1 MKHLGHLF
9 FFSIALCI
17 SMQLNA
23 VTYCAPSAWGYGAG
37 ATGGG
42 SASPTLV
49 KDASGL
55 KNAIAKGSNK
65 VVIITQDITV
75 SGQISSTATNIT
87 IMAVNGAKL
96 ISTQQNSD
104 KSGILYLKGSNI
116 ILRNLTFEG
125 PGAYDCDGNDN
136 LCLDGATKVWV
147 DHCDFQDGCDGNF
160 DIKGKSDNIS
170 VTWCRFRYL
179 KKPKAGGSGG
189 ADDHRFTNLVGSD
202 SSDKPGDGTYN
213 ITYGYC
219 WWDEGCKQ
227 RMTRCRNASQHFL
240 NCYWNSS
247 VADYYIGPENADC
260 YIEGCVFDGKPAKSK
275 IFYENYS
282 GKNGAKFINC
292 TSKNGVPSNVSN
304 RTVLTPTYSYTA
316 LTAAEAKT
324 AITNTTCGAG
334 ATLTV
339 TEKGAVSSSCDGN
352 NDNPTPMVYTVT
364 WNATDN
370 GGTCSIASTK
380 VTEGEAIGTLPTATR
395 SGYTF
400 NGWYTSATGGTKIT
414 TATVV
419 TKNVTYYAQFTLISG
434 GENTDTPVTSNLTW
448 NFSTTDFTV
457 LEGAIST
464 NTTVKGLTIV
474 ANSSKPVTLAT
485 SEKTINDITFT
496 HTLKFGGSGNA
507 DYRHLSFDVTGKC
520 TIEVY
525 LISANT
531 SEERTLNIYSG
542 SFGGTLLTTMP
553 AALTATK
560 QTYDYTG
567 GASTITM
574 GSANSGINL
583 YAINLIYPTTGDDNT
598 GDNNPG
604 DEDKPTTPTTP
615 VEGDCCIN
623 LGLGEE
629 PTVANGGIPADFD
642 KVVITAELA
651 KGTWENG
658 FLNMGGNADIITFD
672 FSAYNST
679 ITAVTFDVTIPN
691 WTSEKNT
698 IAYHWNNDENTT
710 TTVDSKNKQ
719 DITLAAPANAK
730 SFTIQRSAGTGTR
743 ISQVCFDL
751 KSSVSNP
758 TGLDN
763 TETKSN
769 AIKVIQN
776 GQILII
782 RDGKTYNLL
791 GHCIE

>member
-17 SMQLNA
+17 SMQLYA
-23 VTYCAPSAWGYGAG
+23 VTYCAPSAWGYGAS

-55 KNAIAKGSNK
+55 KSAISKGNK
-65 VVIITQDITV
+65 VVIITQNITV
-75 SGQISSTATNIT
+75 SSQINSSASNIT

-96 ISTQQNSD
+96 ISTQQNSSN
-104 KSGILYLKGSNI
+104 SGIFYLKGSNI

-189 ADDHRFTNLVGSD
+189 ADDHRYTNLVGSD
-202 SSDKPGDGTYN
+202 SGDKPSDGTYN
-213 ITYGYC
+213 ITYGFC

-292 TSKNGVPSNVSN
+292 ISKNGVPADVTKRS
-304 RTVLTPTYSYTA
+304 VLTPTYSYTA

-339 TEKGAVSSSCDGN
+339 TDKGAVSSSCDGN
-352 NDNPTPMVYTVT
+352 NDNP
-364 WNATDN
+364 
-370 GGTCSIASTK
+370 
-380 VTEGEAIGTLPTATR
+380 
-395 SGYTF
+395 
-400 NGWYTSATGGTKIT
+400 
-414 TATVV
+414 
-419 TKNVTYYAQFTLISG
+419 
-434 GENTDTPVTSNLTW
+434 
-448 NFSTTDFTV
+448 
-457 LEGAIST
+457 
-464 NTTVKGLTIV
+464 
-474 ANSSKPVTLAT
+474 
-485 SEKTINDITFT
+485 
-496 HTLKFGGSGNA
+496 GN
-507 DYRHLSFDVTGKC
+507 
-520 TIEVY
+520 
-525 LISANT
+525 N
-531 SEERTLNIYSG
+531 
-542 SFGGTLLTTMP
+542 
-553 AALTATK
+553 
-560 QTYDYTG
+560 
-567 GASTITM
+567 
-574 GSANSGINL
+574 
-583 YAINLIYPTTGDDNT
+583 DNT
-598 GDNNPG
+598 GGDNTGG
-604 DEDKPTTPTTP
+604 DNTPTTP

-679 ITAVTFDVTIPN
+679 ITAVTFDVTIPK
-691 WTSEKNT
+691 WDSEHNT

-769 AIKVIQN
+769 AIKVIHN

>member
-42 SASPTLV
+42 SATPTLV

-55 KNAIAKGSNK
+55 KSAISKGNK
-65 VVIITQDITV
+65 VVIITQNITV
-75 SGQISSTATNIT
+75 SSQISSSASNIT

-247 VADYYIGPENADC
+247 VADYYVGPENADG
-260 YIEGCVFDGKPAKSK
+260 YFEGCVFDGKPAKSK
-275 IFYENYS
+275 IFYENYG

-292 TSKNGVPSNVSN
+292 TSKNGVPADITKRS
-304 RTVLTPTYSYTA
+304 VLTPTYSYTA

-339 TEKGAVSSSCDGN
+339 TDKGAVSSSCDGN
-352 NDNPTPMVYTVT
+352 NDNP
-364 WNATDN
+364 
-370 GGTCSIASTK
+370 
-380 VTEGEAIGTLPTATR
+380 
-395 SGYTF
+395 
-400 NGWYTSATGGTKIT
+400 
-414 TATVV
+414 
-419 TKNVTYYAQFTLISG
+419 
-434 GENTDTPVTSNLTW
+434 
-448 NFSTTDFTV
+448 
-457 LEGAIST
+457 
-464 NTTVKGLTIV
+464 
-474 ANSSKPVTLAT
+474 
-485 SEKTINDITFT
+485 
-496 HTLKFGGSGNA
+496 GN
-507 DYRHLSFDVTGKC
+507 
-520 TIEVY
+520 
-525 LISANT
+525 N
-531 SEERTLNIYSG
+531 
-542 SFGGTLLTTMP
+542 
-553 AALTATK
+553 
-560 QTYDYTG
+560 
-567 GASTITM
+567 
-574 GSANSGINL
+574 
-583 YAINLIYPTTGDDNT
+583 DNT
-598 GDNNPG
+598 GGDNTGG
-604 DEDKPTTPTTP
+604 DNTGGDNTPTTP

-629 PTVANGGIPADFD
+629 PTVANKGIPADFD

-651 KGTWENG
+651 KGTWDNG
-658 FLNMGGNADIITFD
+658 YLNMGGNADIITFD

-698 IAYHWNNDENTT
+698 IAYHWNSNENSYATIN
-710 TTVDSKNKQ
+710 SKNKQ
-719 DITLAAPANAK
+719 DVTLAAPANAK
-730 SFTIQRSAGTGTR
+730 SFTIQRSASTGTR
-743 ISQVCFDL
+743 ISQICFDL
-751 KSSVSNP
+751 KSAASNP
-758 TGLDN
+758 TGFDN
-763 TETKSN
+763 TSN
-769 AIKVIQN
+769 QSIITKVIRN
-776 GQILII
+776 GQIFII
-782 RDGKTYNLL
+782 RDGKTYNIF
-791 GHCIE
+791 GHCVE

>member
-42 SASPTLV
+42 SATPTLV

-55 KNAIAKGSNK
+55 KSAISKGNK
-65 VVIITQDITV
+65 VVIITQNITV
-75 SGQISSTATNIT
+75 SSQISSSASNIT

-104 KSGILYLKGSNI
+104 NSGIFYLKGSNI

-160 DIKGKSDNIS
+160 DIKGKTDNIT

-202 SSDKPGDGTYN
+202 SSDKPSDGTYN

-247 VADYYIGPENADC
+247 VADYYVGPENADG
-260 YIEGCVFDGKPAKSK
+260 YFEGCIFEGKPAKNK
-275 IFYENYS
+275 IFYENYG

-292 TSKNGVPSNVSN
+292 TSKNGVPADITKRS
-304 RTVLTPTYSYTA
+304 VLTPTYSYTA

-339 TEKGAVSSSCDGN
+339 TDKGAVSSSCDGN
-352 NDNPTPMVYTVT
+352 NDNP
-364 WNATDN
+364 
-370 GGTCSIASTK
+370 
-380 VTEGEAIGTLPTATR
+380 
-395 SGYTF
+395 
-400 NGWYTSATGGTKIT
+400 
-414 TATVV
+414 
-419 TKNVTYYAQFTLISG
+419 
-434 GENTDTPVTSNLTW
+434 
-448 NFSTTDFTV
+448 
-457 LEGAIST
+457 
-464 NTTVKGLTIV
+464 
-474 ANSSKPVTLAT
+474 
-485 SEKTINDITFT
+485 
-496 HTLKFGGSGNA
+496 GN
-507 DYRHLSFDVTGKC
+507 
-520 TIEVY
+520 
-525 LISANT
+525 N
-531 SEERTLNIYSG
+531 
-542 SFGGTLLTTMP
+542 
-553 AALTATK
+553 
-560 QTYDYTG
+560 
-567 GASTITM
+567 
-574 GSANSGINL
+574 
-583 YAINLIYPTTGDDNT
+583 DNT
-598 GDNNPG
+598 GNDNTGG
-604 DEDKPTTPTTP
+604 DNTGNEDTPTTPTTP

-623 LGLGEE
+623 LGLGEK
-629 PTVANGGIPADFD
+629 PTVANKGIPADFAQ
-642 KVVITAELA
+642 VVVTAELA
-651 KGTWENG
+651 KGTWDNG
-658 FLNMGGNADIITFD
+658 YLNMGGNADIITFD

-698 IAYHWNNDENTT
+698 IAYHWNSNENSYATIN
-710 TTVDSKNKQ
+710 SKNKQ
-719 DITLAAPANAK
+719 ELTLMAPANAK

-743 ISQVCFDL
+743 ISQICFDL
-751 KSSVSNP
+751 KSAASNP

-763 TETKSN
+763 TEMGSN
-769 AIKVIQN
+769 ASKVIRN
-776 GQILII
+776 GQIFII
-782 RDGKTYNLL
+782 RDGKTYNIF
-791 GHCIE
+791 GHCVE

>member
-23 VTYCAPSAWGYGAG
+23 VTYCAPSAWGYGAS

-42 SASPTLV
+42 SATPTLV

-55 KNAIAKGSNK
+55 KSAISKGNK
-65 VVIITQDITV
+65 VVIITQNITV
-75 SGQISSTATNIT
+75 SSQISSSASNIT

-96 ISTQQNSD
+96 ISTQQNSSN
-104 KSGILYLKGSNI
+104 SGIFYLKGSNI

-160 DIKGKSDNIS
+160 DIKGKTDNIT

-202 SSDKPGDGTYN
+202 SSDKPSDGTYN

-247 VADYYIGPENADC
+247 VADYYVGPENADC
-260 YIEGCVFDGKPAKSK
+260 YFEGCIFEGKPAKNK
-275 IFYENYS
+275 IFYENYG

-292 TSKNGVPSNVSN
+292 TSKNGVPADITKRS
-304 RTVLTPTYSYTA
+304 VLTPTYSYTA

-324 AITNTTCGAG
+324 AITNSTCGAG

-339 TEKGAVSSSCDGN
+339 TDKGAISSSCDGN
-352 NDNPTPMVYTVT
+352 NDNPG
-364 WNATDN
+364 NNDN
-370 GGTCSIASTK
+370 
-380 VTEGEAIGTLPTATR
+380 
-395 SGYTF
+395 
-400 NGWYTSATGGTKIT
+400 TG
-414 TATVV
+414 
-419 TKNVTYYAQFTLISG
+419 
-434 GENTDTPVTSNLTW
+434 
-448 NFSTTDFTV
+448 
-457 LEGAIST
+457 
-464 NTTVKGLTIV
+464 
-474 ANSSKPVTLAT
+474 
-485 SEKTINDITFT
+485 ND
-496 HTLKFGGSGNA
+496 N
-507 DYRHLSFDVTGKC
+507 
-520 TIEVY
+520 
-525 LISANT
+525 
-531 SEERTLNIYSG
+531 
-542 SFGGTLLTTMP
+542 
-553 AALTATK
+553 
-560 QTYDYTG
+560 
-567 GASTITM
+567 
-574 GSANSGINL
+574 
-583 YAINLIYPTTGDDNT
+583 TGDDNT
-598 GDNNPG
+598 GN
-604 DEDKPTTPTTP
+604 EDTPTTP

-629 PTVANGGIPADFD
+629 PTVANKGIPADFAQ
-642 KVVITAELA
+642 VVVTAELA
-651 KGTWENG
+651 KGTWDNG
-658 FLNMGGNADIITFD
+658 YLNMGGNADIITFD

-698 IAYHWNNDENTT
+698 IAYHWNSNENSYATIN
-710 TTVDSKNKQ
+710 SKNKQ
-719 DITLAAPANAK
+719 ELTLMAPANAK

-743 ISQVCFDL
+743 ISQICFDL
-751 KSSVSNP
+751 KSAASNP

-763 TETKSN
+763 TEMGSN
-769 AIKVIQN
+769 ASKVIRN
-776 GQILII
+776 GQIFII
-782 RDGKTYNLL
+782 RDGKTYNIF
-791 GHCIE
+791 GHCVE

>member
-292 TSKNGVPSNVSN
+292 TSKNGVPADVTKRS
-304 RTVLTPTYSYTA
+304 VLTPTYSYTA

-352 NDNPTPMVYTVT
+352 NDNP
-364 WNATDN
+364 
-370 GGTCSIASTK
+370 
-380 VTEGEAIGTLPTATR
+380 
-395 SGYTF
+395 
-400 NGWYTSATGGTKIT
+400 
-414 TATVV
+414 
-419 TKNVTYYAQFTLISG
+419 
-434 GENTDTPVTSNLTW
+434 
-448 NFSTTDFTV
+448 
-457 LEGAIST
+457 
-464 NTTVKGLTIV
+464 
-474 ANSSKPVTLAT
+474 
-485 SEKTINDITFT
+485 
-496 HTLKFGGSGNA
+496 GN
-507 DYRHLSFDVTGKC
+507 
-520 TIEVY
+520 
-525 LISANT
+525 N
-531 SEERTLNIYSG
+531 
-542 SFGGTLLTTMP
+542 
-553 AALTATK
+553 
-560 QTYDYTG
+560 
-567 GASTITM
+567 
-574 GSANSGINL
+574 
-583 YAINLIYPTTGDDNT
+583 DNT
-598 GDNNPG
+598 GGDNTGG
-604 DEDKPTTPTTP
+604 DNTPTTP

-629 PTVANGGIPADFD
+629 PTVANGGIPANFD

-651 KGTWENG
+651 KGKWENG
-658 FLNMGGNADIITFD
+658 YLNMGGNADIITFD

-710 TTVDSKNKQ
+710 TTVDSENKQ
-719 DITLAAPANAK
+719 NITLAAPANAK

-769 AIKVIQN
+769 AIKVIHN

>member
-42 SASPTLV
+42 SATPTLV

-55 KNAIAKGSNK
+55 KSAISKGNK
-65 VVIITQDITV
+65 VVIITQNITV
-75 SGQISSTATNIT
+75 SSQISSSASNIT

-96 ISTQQNSD
+96 ISTQQNSSN
-104 KSGILYLKGSNI
+104 SGIFYLKGSNI

-160 DIKGKSDNIS
+160 DIKGKTDNIT

-202 SSDKPGDGTYN
+202 SSDKPSDGTYN

-247 VADYYIGPENADC
+247 VADYYVGPENADC
-260 YIEGCVFDGKPAKSK
+260 YFEGCIFDGKPAKNK
-275 IFYENYS
+275 IFYENYG

-292 TSKNGVPSNVSN
+292 TSKNGVPADITKRS
-304 RTVLTPTYSYTA
+304 VLTPTYSYTA
-316 LTAAEAKT
+316 LSAAEAKT
-324 AITNTTCGAG
+324 AITNSTCGAG

-339 TEKGAVSSSCDGN
+339 TDQGVVSSSCDGN
-352 NDNPTPMVYTVT
+352 NDNP
-364 WNATDN
+364 
-370 GGTCSIASTK
+370 
-380 VTEGEAIGTLPTATR
+380 
-395 SGYTF
+395 
-400 NGWYTSATGGTKIT
+400 
-414 TATVV
+414 
-419 TKNVTYYAQFTLISG
+419 
-434 GENTDTPVTSNLTW
+434 
-448 NFSTTDFTV
+448 
-457 LEGAIST
+457 
-464 NTTVKGLTIV
+464 
-474 ANSSKPVTLAT
+474 
-485 SEKTINDITFT
+485 
-496 HTLKFGGSGNA
+496 GN
-507 DYRHLSFDVTGKC
+507 
-520 TIEVY
+520 
-525 LISANT
+525 N
-531 SEERTLNIYSG
+531 
-542 SFGGTLLTTMP
+542 
-553 AALTATK
+553 
-560 QTYDYTG
+560 
-567 GASTITM
+567 
-574 GSANSGINL
+574 
-583 YAINLIYPTTGDDNT
+583 DNT
-598 GDNNPG
+598 GNDNTGNDNTG
-604 DEDKPTTPTTP
+604 NEDTPTTPTTP

-623 LGLGEE
+623 LGLGEK
-629 PTVANGGIPADFD
+629 PTVANKGIPADFAQ
-642 KVVITAELA
+642 VVVTAELA
-651 KGTWENG
+651 KGTWDNG
-658 FLNMGGNADIITFD
+658 YLNMGGNADIITFD

-679 ITAVTFDVTIPN
+679 IIAVTFDVTIPN

-698 IAYHWNNDENTT
+698 IAYHWNDNKNSTAT
-710 TTVDSKNKQ
+710 IDSKNKQ

-743 ISQVCFDL
+743 ISKVCFDL
-751 KSSVSNP
+751 KSAATNP

-763 TETKSN
+763 TEMESN
-769 AIKVIQN
+769 AIKIIRN
-776 GQILII
+776 GQIFIL
-782 RDGKTYNLL
+782 RDGKTYNIL
-791 GHCIE
+791 GHCVE